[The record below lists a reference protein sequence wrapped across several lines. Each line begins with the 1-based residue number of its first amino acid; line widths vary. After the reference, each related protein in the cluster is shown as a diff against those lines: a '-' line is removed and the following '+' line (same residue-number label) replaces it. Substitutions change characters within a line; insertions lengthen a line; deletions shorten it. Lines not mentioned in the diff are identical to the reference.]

1 MFKPPKQLLPFLSI
15 LSAHSNNVYVV
26 GGAVRDLL
34 NGKPPNDWDLVT
46 DLHVKKLNE
55 IFKKSGFSTKETGVE
70 HLVLNV
76 YFGNYAVEIS
86 NFRKDKHTDGRN
98 CKPVVGTMT
107 EDSFRRDFTVN
118 SVYLNAHLETSTFSH
133 KDLVDPTEHGIKD
146 SFTKTL
152 RFIGNPKDRIKEDY
166 LRVWRAYRFISKG
179 YTPTKTTL
187 KAVREMYTEAHAK
200 TTPERIRNEIEKMI
214 F

>member
-1 MFKPPKQLLPFLSI
+1 MVNPPKELLPFLSI
-15 LSAHSNNVYVV
+15 LSANSDEVFIV
-26 GGAVRDLL
+26 GGAVRDSLS
-34 NGKPPNDWDLVT
+34 GKIPNDWDLVT
-46 DLHVKKLNE
+46 NIHVKELNE
-55 IFKKSGFSTKETGVE
+55 IFKTAGFRTKETGVE

-76 YFGNYAVEIS
+76 YFGKYGVEIS

-98 CKPVVGTMT
+98 CKPVVGTMK
-107 EDSFRRDFTVN
+107 EDALRRDFTVN
-118 SVYLNAHLETSTFSH
+118 SLYLNGHLETSSFSH
-133 KDLVDPTEHGIKD
+133 KDLVDLTGFGIKD
-146 SFTKTL
+146 VLSKTL

-187 KAVREMYTEAHAK
+187 KAIREMYTEAHSK
-200 TTPERIRNEIEKMI
+200 TTPERIRTEIEKMI